1 MNSSS
6 ANPDEPLHADRQTPN
21 ADRQTLNAED
31 ERHDVVIIG
40 GSLSGAATAI
50 LLLRDNPGLN
60 LLIVEKST
68 HFTRRV
74 GEATVEVSAFF
85 LGRILGLTQ
94 HLNESHLVKQGM
106 RFWFTNQ
113 DVESLDQAS
122 ELGGR
127 YQVRLPSYQLDRAV
141 FDEEVLRRACA
152 AGARLLRPASVTKV
166 QLTPG
171 GEQIIALRTG
181 EAIKT
186 VRARWVIDASG
197 VAALLARQQ
206 GWWRS
211 NTAHPIS
218 AAWGRWKGVKDWDGY
233 DLAQKFPQWASAPFG
248 IRGTATNHV
257 VGDGW
262 WSWWIPLKGGDVSV
276 GVVFDQRLVQWPQDG
291 GKLGDRLKN
300 FLLQHPVAREMLADA
315 SLIEGDVHWRKDLAY
330 YSTRFAGDG
339 FVLVGDAAAFLDPF
353 YSPGMDWI
361 SFTATC
367 AAELVTAQRR
377 GEEIS
382 GRIEHH
388 NTVFAGSYHH
398 WFQAVYQDKY
408 EYMGEYDL
416 MRLAFLLDLG
426 LYYLGIVSQPF
437 KMGIK
442 GLHSPPFSEPLAR
455 PVFALMRTYNR
466 RFAQIARRRRRLNL
480 LGKTNRA
487 HRFLADGFTLSR
499 SDTRLIFKTIFRW
512 AILELTEGWRSWN
525 AVASGGVVARASG
538 QLSVGEKRSSPV
550 AKGAEVTVRENG

>member
-1 MNSSS
+1 MNSAVDRDS
-6 ANPDEPLHADRQTPN
+6 PLY
-21 ADRQTLNAED
+21 
-31 ERHDVVIIG
+31 DVVIVG
-40 GSLSGAATAI
+40 GSLSGAATAT
-50 LLLRDNPGLN
+50 LLLRKNPGLKV
-60 LLIVEKST
+60 LVIEKSSR
-68 HFTRRV
+68 FTRRV

-85 LGRILGLTQ
+85 LGRILGMTQ

-106 RFWFTNQ
+106 RFWFTN
-113 DVESLDQAS
+113 DEVASLDQAS

-141 FDEEVLRRACA
+141 IDEEVLRRACA
-152 AGARLLRPASVTKV
+152 AGATLLRPASVTKV
-166 QLTPG
+166 NLSPG
-171 GEQIIALRTG
+171 GEQIIALRIG

-186 VRARWVIDASG
+186 VRARWVVDASG

-233 DLAQKFPQWASAPFG
+233 DLAQKFPQWASAPYG

-276 GVVFDQRLVQWPQDG
+276 GVVFDQRLVEWPQDG
-291 GKLGDRLKN
+291 GKLGERLKQ
-300 FLLQHPVAREMLADA
+300 FLIRHPVAREMLADA
-315 SLIEGDVHWRKDLAY
+315 HLIEGDVHWRKDLAY
-330 YSTRFAGDG
+330 FSTQFAGDG
-339 FVLVGDAAAFLDPF
+339 FVLVGDAAGFMDPF

-361 SFTATC
+361 SFTSAC
-367 AAELVTAQRR
+367 AAELITAQRR
-377 GEEIS
+377 GDS
-382 GRIEHH
+382 LTGLIEHH
-388 NTVFAGSYHH
+388 NQVFAMSYHN
-398 WFQAVYQDKY
+398 WFEAVYKDKY

-416 MRLAFLLDLG
+416 MRLAFLMDLG

-442 GLHSPPFSEPLAR
+442 GLLAPPFSEALSR
-455 PVFALMRTYNR
+455 PVFVLMRTYSR
-466 RFAQIARRRRRLNL
+466 RFAQIARRRRRLDL

-487 HRFLADGFTLSR
+487 NRFLANGFTLSR
-499 SDTRLIFKTIFRW
+499 ADIRLLCKSFFRW
-512 AILELTEGWRSWN
+512 AMLELKEGWRSWG
-525 AVASGGVVARASG
+525 AGGQGGLVEVSVPVSVGAKRTVASSN
-538 QLSVGEKRSSPV
+538 SP
-550 AKGAEVTVRENG
+550 